1 MAKYKILKK
10 FTDKYDKTIEYKVG
24 KVEEFSD
31 KRAKEILSVGKL
43 IEPYVEPIEHTGD
56 EETFTD
62 ETTEEVVEEKK
73 PRKKK

>member
-1 MAKYKILKK
+1 MTKYIILRK

-43 IEPYVEPIEHTGD
+43 IELYVEPIQHND
-56 EETFTD
+56 DVETI
-62 ETTEEVVEEKK
+62 EEVVEEKK

>member
-10 FTDKYDKTIEYKVG
+10 FTDKYDKTIEYKAG

-43 IEPYVEPIEHTGD
+43 IELYVEPIQHKED
-56 EETFTD
+56 EETI
-62 ETTEEVVEEKK
+62 EEVVEEKK